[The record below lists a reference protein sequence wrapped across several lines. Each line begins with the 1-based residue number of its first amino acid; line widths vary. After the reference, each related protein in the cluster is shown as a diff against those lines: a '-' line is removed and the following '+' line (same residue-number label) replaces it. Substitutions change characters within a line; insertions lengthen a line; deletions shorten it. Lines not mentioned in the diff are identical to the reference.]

1 MAMFR
6 TGILVLTSSLRL
18 IPSRLAPALAA
29 AAKIVE
35 KVLYVHLH
43 PGLGLTDNCVPPT
56 PTYIPA
62 NQEVSQILAHLYAKS
77 LSVCSCLD
85 VRVILSNVKNHCST
99 PQPFS
104 SVQTLSEP
112 PEVVLTDY
120 CITDLDQSG
129 LVTQCLEKYILGCYT
144 CRPNLQSIFLPSGG
158 DDAENSRPDVSD
170 SGLSEGLPPYSDVV
184 LGGTFDRLHSAHKIL
199 LSVSC
204 LLARKRLLIG
214 VADRELLNGKDLKE
228 LIEPYQDRVDKV
240 RTFLLDVNPGIQ
252 YELCSLRDPYGPAIT
267 DPDLECIVVSDETR
281 KGGDAVNRKR
291 LANALQ
297 ELAIHQISLVKDVHH
312 TSDEEEK
319 ISSSTLRK
327 RLLGSL
333 LVPPKS
339 NPRIPATPY
348 VIGVTGYMASG
359 KSTVVQHLQKMGAAV
374 INADAVGHESYRP
387 GTAAHRKIVQ
397 EFGREILLGDGAIN
411 RTALGKIVFED
422 QEKLKRLTSIVWPET
437 AALVKQMI
445 SQAGSEGKSVCVVDA
460 ALLLEAGWMD
470 MVHEVWVV
478 LVPQDEV
485 LKRIVQRDNISE
497 EDARKRLANQWSNTQ
512 RIQHAN
518 VVLSTQ
524 WEPEFTQKQIQKAWQ
539 LLQNRKSSC

>member
-1 MAMFR
+1 MAVFR
-6 TGILVLTSSLRL
+6 SGILVLTSSLHL
-18 IPSRLAPALAA
+18 IPSRLAPVLAA
-29 AAKIVE
+29 AAKIVQ
-35 KVLYVHLH
+35 KILYVHLH
-43 PGLGLTDNCVPPT
+43 PGLGLAGNCVQPT
-56 PTYIPA
+56 PAYVPA
-62 NQEVSQILAHLYAKS
+62 NREVSQILTHLYAKS
-77 LSVCSCLD
+77 LNVCGCLD
-85 VRVILSNVKNHCST
+85 VRVILSNVKNLCST
-99 PQPFS
+99 QQPFS

-120 CITDLDQSG
+120 RITDSNQSS
-129 LVTQCLEKYILGCYT
+129 LVTQCLEKYILACYT

-158 DDAENSRPDVSD
+158 DDAENSCPDAND
-170 SGLSEGLPPYSDVV
+170 PGLSEGFPPYGDVV

-214 VADRELLNGKDLKE
+214 VADGELLSSKDLKE

-281 KGGDAVNRKR
+281 KGGEAVNRKR

-333 LVPPKS
+333 LTPPKD
-339 NPRIPATPY
+339 NPRLPATPY
-348 VIGVTGYMASG
+348 VIGLTGYMGSG
-359 KSTVVQHLQKMGAAV
+359 KSSVVQYLQKMGAVA
-374 INADAVGHESYRP
+374 INADAMGHQSYRQ
-387 GTAAHRKIVQ
+387 GTAAHHKIVQ
-397 EFGREILLGDGAIN
+397 EFGQEILLQDGTIN
-411 RTALGKIVFED
+411 RKALGKIVFED

-460 ALLLEAGWMD
+460 ALLLEAGWKD

-478 LVPQDEV
+478 IVPKDEA
-485 LKRIVQRDNISE
+485 LRRIVQRDNVSE
-497 EDARKRLANQWSNTQ
+497 EDARKRLANQWSNAQ
-512 RIQHAN
+512 RVQHAN

-524 WEPEFTQKQIQKAWQ
+524 WEAEFTQKQIRKAWQ
-539 LLQNRKSSC
+539 LLQNRRSSC